1 MSQGATLPLYVT
13 DHLGQDGHRGHIRHA
28 DHTLEHHYGADHK
41 SGHHHDG
48 SIVIDLEAAPLR
60 RSNGSDGSGSD
71 SPGGTPLSSCRQQR
85 RAAAESPR
93 TRQAALDALMNTV
106 DGDEGPTYYSFPSLV
121 SYLTCGP
128 AALVDGAFCDALRAV
143 SKKILNTAGAP
154 VYLADGK
161 AYMADVLAD
170 EFPEL
175 TLFRITLDEAF
186 VESRVHRGLWV
197 ETQRFADLHSLSRM
211 RRELKKT
218 GLANGFKAAEIVK
231 VLLGIEPIRH

>member
-1 MSQGATLPLYVT
+1 MSQGTVLPLYVT
-13 DHLGQDGHRGHIRHA
+13 DHLGPAGHRGHNP
-28 DHTLEHHYGADHK
+28 YADHK
-41 SGHHHDG
+41 SGHPHHHNG
-48 SIVIDLEAAPLR
+48 SFVIDLEAAPLR
-60 RSNGSDGSGSD
+60 RSNGSDGSGDGSGD
-71 SPGGTPLSSCRQQR
+71 SPGGTTKAERRQQR

-93 TRQAALDALMNTV
+93 TRQAALDALMDAV

-121 SYLTCGP
+121 KYLTCGP
-128 AALVDGAFCDALRAV
+128 ASLVDGAFCDTLRAV

-161 AYMADVLAD
+161 AYVADVLAD

-175 TLFRITLDEAF
+175 TLFRITLADAF
-186 VESRVHRGLWV
+186 VESRVHPGLWV

-231 VLLGIEPIRH
+231 VLLGLEPIRH